1 MKNKHTP
8 LLINPFLNMA
18 VGIKVRSVPF
28 NKKKKKANEARNS
41 KYLKKSVK
49 KIKIIRKNKNM
60 LHYEWSQGK
69 ENKQTPTNTL
79 ANFKPVPLTYS
90 VAWH

>member
-1 MKNKHTP
+1 M
-8 LLINPFLNMA
+8 
-18 VGIKVRSVPF
+18 
-28 NKKKKKANEARNS
+28 
-41 KYLKKSVK
+41 
-49 KIKIIRKNKNM
+49 IRKSKNM

>member
-28 NKKKKKANEARNS
+28 NKKKKKQ
-41 KYLKKSVK
+41 
-49 KIKIIRKNKNM
+49 M
-60 LHYEWSQGK
+60 
-69 ENKQTPTNTL
+69 KQEILNT
-79 ANFKPVPLTYS
+79 
-90 VAWH
+90 

>member
-1 MKNKHTP
+1 
-8 LLINPFLNMA
+8 MA

-69 ENKQTPTNTL
+69 ENKPQRTHWPISNQSL
-79 ANFKPVPLTYS
+79 LHIQ
-90 VAWH
+90 WHGIKI

>member
-1 MKNKHTP
+1 
-8 LLINPFLNMA
+8 MA
-18 VGIKVRSVPF
+18 VGIKVRSVPLTR
-28 NKKKKKANEARNS
+28 KKKANEARNS
-41 KYLKKSVK
+41 KYFKKSVK
-49 KIKIIRKNKNM
+49 KKKIKMIRKSKNM